1 MRSLLAVPL
10 ISLALGACAYP
21 DTGAHSASTAEPDPA
36 TTAFV
41 QSSCGRCHAVE
52 GNAVSP
58 NPQAPRFVDIANREW
73 LTQESLATWLADA
86 HNYPEMMEADLEP
99 AQAKA
104 IASYM
109 FAMRSEEYQRLPD

>member
-21 DTGAHSASTAEPDPA
+21 DTGAHSASIAEPDPA

-52 GNAVSP
+52 GNALSP

-86 HNYPEMMEADLEP
+86 HNYPEMMDFDLEP
-99 AQAKA
+99 DQVDA
-104 IASYM
+104 IAGYM
-109 FAMRSEEYQRLPD
+109 LALRSADYERIPD